1 MTMTQEKPLEYV
13 GPTWMAR
20 QLGVARNTARK
31 VMDEYPATEIM
42 RGRRRLTRPEGEA
55 LVATLRDEWSK

>member
-1 MTMTQEKPLEYV
+1 MTTWENPIEYV
-13 GPTWMAR
+13 GPTWMSR

-31 VMDEYPATEIM
+31 VMDEYPASQRM